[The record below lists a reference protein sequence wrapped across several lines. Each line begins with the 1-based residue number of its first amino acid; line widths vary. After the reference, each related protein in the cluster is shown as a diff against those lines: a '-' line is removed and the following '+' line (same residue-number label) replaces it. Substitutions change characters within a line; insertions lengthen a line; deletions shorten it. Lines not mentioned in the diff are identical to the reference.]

1 MTPFSQYFFITY
13 IWLKCVENPGEELVG
28 SYLKEVLN
36 CEFVEFNLN
45 TKFTQGEIDV
55 VGINYD
61 KKIVYICEVA
71 THLETGLQYVGKNN
85 QPDNVERFIKK
96 FEKNIEYANRNFSDW
111 KKVFMLWSPIVKKTK
126 EGSKH
131 DQMRDVEDIKK
142 TIKEKFDQD
151 IQIVVNSE
159 YLKCIDELRKVAK
172 ARTDEIKSPLMRF
185 MQIEEKLRAYLEKSK
200 Q

>member
-1 MTPFSQYFFITY
+1 
-13 IWLKCVENPGEELVG
+13 VENPGEELVG

-45 TKFTQGEIDV
+45 TKFIQGEIDV

-71 THLETGLQYVGKNN
+71 THMETGMQYVRDN
-85 QPDNVERFIKK
+85 QPDNVNRFVRK
-96 FEKNIEYANRNFSDW
+96 FEKNIEYANRNFHDW
-111 KKVFMLWSPIVKKTK
+111 QKVFMLWSPIVKKTK

-142 TIKEKFDQD
+142 TIKDRFNQD
-151 IQIVVNSE
+151 IQIVANSE
-159 YLKCIDELRKVAK
+159 YLKCINELRKVAK
-172 ARTDEIKSPLMRF
+172 TRTDEIKSPLMRF
-185 MQIEEKLRAYLEKSK
+185 MQIEEKLKSYLEKSK